1 MMIHIDDRV
10 PAVFKGMLSC
20 WFIYSPVHGPVFL
33 KKEQSTSGSIFQ
45 ISQKRKIPV
54 PRVSQGTKELSS
66 VAFVEGRYLKVR
78 YDDHGSI
85 SIL

>member
-33 KKEQSTSGSIFQ
+33 KKEQSTIGSIFQ
-45 ISQKRKIPV
+45 ISQKREIPV
-54 PRVSQGTKELSS
+54 PRVS
-66 VAFVEGRYLKVR
+66 
-78 YDDHGSI
+78 
-85 SIL
+85 